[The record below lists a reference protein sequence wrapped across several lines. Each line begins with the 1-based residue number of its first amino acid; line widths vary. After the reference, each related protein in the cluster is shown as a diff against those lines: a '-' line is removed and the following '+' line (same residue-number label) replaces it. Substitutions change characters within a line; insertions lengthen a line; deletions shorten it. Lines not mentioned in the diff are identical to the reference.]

1 MAHNHTHFVGKIE
14 LWPPPP
20 PPPPPPILHVA
31 LASNFLLLQK
41 YKSQFILL
49 GYVGRMCIICA
60 EVELETLL

>member
-14 LWPPPP
+14 LCPPPP
-20 PPPPPPILHVA
+20 LLLHYSILHVA

>member
-1 MAHNHTHFVGKIE
+1 MAHNYS
-14 LWPPPP
+14 
-20 PPPPPPILHVA
+20 ILHVA